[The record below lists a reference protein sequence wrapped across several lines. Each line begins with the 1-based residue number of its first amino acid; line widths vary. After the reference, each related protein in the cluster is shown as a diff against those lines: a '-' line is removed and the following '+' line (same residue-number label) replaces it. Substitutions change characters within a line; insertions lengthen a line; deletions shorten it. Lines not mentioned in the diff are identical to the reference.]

1 MFGND
6 GGITLIPVDTR
17 GEPAYR
23 EQARRDFQDAWLRQR
38 SGGLAEMLAAR
49 LEGKAEPTRSDA
61 CFCPADADRS
71 CRYIGDE
78 TYRCDACG
86 VHIVRGV
93 ADLSTAER
101 DGQLSLF
108 AEVQDATS

>member
-1 MFGND
+1 MFSND
-6 GGITLIPVDTR
+6 GITLIPVDTR

-23 EQARRDFQDAWLRQR
+23 EQARWDFQDAWLRQR
-38 SGGLAEMLAAR
+38 SGGLAEMLASR
-49 LEGKAEPTRSDA
+49 LEGKTGPTRTDV
-61 CFCPADADRS
+61 CFCPPDADRS
-71 CRYIGDE
+71 LRYAGDE

-86 VHIVRGV
+86 VRIVRGV

-108 AEVQDATS
+108 AEVRDATS